1 MVDYAKETAKLKEE
15 KVKETDK
22 ILEYYVDKEWK
33 NIEELNEKYEE
44 WLKEIDKKIEDT
56 TKNIEKLENE
66 IANLKAKL
74 DNLTTQERTSIAT
87 EFIKAR
93 NELKKLEEEYQ
104 GIWEVA
110 SSISMDELAWKK
122 WVGKFDVEAI
132 KEYKQY
138 QAELESAYSWLSEQE
153 RQAMDEQVA
162 YQEWYQSLNGIEK
175 IKEDYRIRKEE
186 VQAELDEKIKAL
198 NEEQALKSQYE
209 RERQQWQAERMK
221 SLDKE
226 VEKFEKMKE
235 IKEAYEKEYM
245 DILARDQ
252 LTQIK
257 YYDQLIEK
265 ANELARARER
275 AARAG
280 DGWGWGHRA
289 IGWSVEQWKSYLVWE
304 MWPELFV
311 PNQPWKIVKNSDL
324 WQWGSINVS
333 VNLWGVVVNSG
344 SDEEELAQTITENII
359 RQLQLYKKGII

>member
-1 MVDYAKETAKLKEE
+1 MKKNKLGLLVLSIVSLSACTIGNAGAFSWDSYKNNSISMSLESAKYKNYKLADY
-15 KVKETDK
+15 
-22 ILEYYVDKEWK
+22 
-33 NIEELNEKYEE
+33 
-44 WLKEIDKKIEDT
+44 
-56 TKNIEKLENE
+56 
-66 IANLKAKL
+66 
-74 DNLTTQERTSIAT
+74 S
-87 EFIKAR
+87 
-93 NELKKLEEEYQ
+93 KLEERKNTIEEAVKVTKNRNKFVQYMNLLNTELNAFVNSYV
-104 GIWEVA
+104 IA
-110 SSISMDELAWKK
+110 STKYYADA
-122 WVGKFDVEAI
+122 DQD
-132 KEYKQY
+132 YKAKADTY
-138 QAELESAYSWLSEQE
+138 YSKYLEGYNFVLELENDIYHSS
-153 RQAMDEQVA
+153 
-162 YQEWYQSLNGIEK
+162 
-175 IKEDYRIRKEE
+175 
-186 VQAELDEKIKAL
+186 
-198 NEEQALKSQYE
+198 
-209 RERQQWQAERMK
+209 
-221 SLDKE
+221 
-226 VEKFEKMKE
+226 KE

-333 VNLWGVVVNSG
+333 VNLWWVVVNSG